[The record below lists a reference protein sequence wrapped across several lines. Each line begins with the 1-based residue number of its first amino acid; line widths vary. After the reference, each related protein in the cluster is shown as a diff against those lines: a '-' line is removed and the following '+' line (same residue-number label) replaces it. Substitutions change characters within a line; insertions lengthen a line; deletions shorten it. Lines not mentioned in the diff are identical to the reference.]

1 MDRIAILECV
11 EDEYRPLWR
20 TEYEFEKKH
29 ERWGVPKSPSVI
41 S

>member
-1 MDRIAILECV
+1 MDRIAILERD
-11 EDEYRPLWR
+11 EYEYRPPQR

-29 ERWGVPKSPSVI
+29 ERWGVPKSPLVI

>member
-1 MDRIAILECV
+1 MDRIAILDC
-11 EDEYRPLWR
+11 DEYKYRPLSR